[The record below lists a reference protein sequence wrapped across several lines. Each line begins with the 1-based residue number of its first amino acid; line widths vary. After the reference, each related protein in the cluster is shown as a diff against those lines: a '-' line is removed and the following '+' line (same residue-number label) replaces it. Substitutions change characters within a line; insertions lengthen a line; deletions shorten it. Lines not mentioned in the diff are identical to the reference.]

1 MDTALKIDVTR
12 PSEESLQVRL
22 GGTWTSPT
30 APPPLLVVEEHLDDR
45 VQRISFESAGIGP
58 WDSTLLTFLL
68 NLVRLGERRGFSV
81 DDAGLPAG
89 ARRLLSLATAVP
101 ESSAT
106 PPATDPPGW
115 LERLGGRIVE
125 AIEEARNMTTFV
137 GEVALATGRLCRG
150 KARFRV
156 SDLALTIQECGAQA
170 LPIVTLISFLVG
182 LILAFIAAI
191 QLRQFGAQIYV
202 ADLVGLGMAREMGA
216 MMTGIIMAGRTGAA
230 FAAQLGT
237 MTVNEEIDALSTFGI
252 PPIDFLVIPRML
264 ALILMMP
271 LLVLYADLMGILG
284 GLTVGVTILD
294 LNLAEYLEET
304 RLALSIPDFV
314 TGLVKGAVYGV
325 AIAVA
330 GCMRGMQSGR
340 SAAAVGD
347 ATTSAVVTSIV
358 LIVLASASL
367 TILYDVLGV

>member
-1 MDTALKIDVTR
+1 MDTALEIEVTR
-12 PSEESLQVRL
+12 PSQESLQLRL
-22 GGTWTSPT
+22 GGAWTSPK
-30 APPPLLVVEEHLDDR
+30 APPPLQVVEEHLDDR
-45 VQRISFESAGIGP
+45 VQRVAFESAGIGP

-101 ESSAT
+101 ESDAT
-106 PPATDPPGW
+106 PAAADPPGW
-115 LERLGGRIVE
+115 LDRLGGRIVE
-125 AIEEARNMTTFV
+125 ATEEARSMTTFV

-156 SDLALTIQECGAQA
+156 SDLTLTIQECGAQA